1 MLPKHRNH
9 GTSHENRHM
18 ERQFA
23 QRAPAASKRLARR
36 PPARYIGAARAET
49 GTRQIPR
56 RCLSHDGLAHRVGRA
71 KNLQRRCHHQPPRA
85 ARRANRLAH
94 AARQL
99 AQYPKLVL
107 LGDFNIAPA
116 DDDVYDPQRWHEKIL
131 CSGEER
137 QWFANLLNLG
147 LHDALRHIHPTGAHY
162 TWWDYRGAMFA
173 KGLGM
178 RIDHLLISPA
188 LRDTLRSV
196 SIDNE
201 ARAQERPSDHAPVVA
216 EWD

>member
-1 MLPKHRNH
+1 MR
-9 GTSHENRHM
+9 
-18 ERQFA
+18 
-23 QRAPAASKRLARR
+23 
-36 PPARYIGAARAET
+36 
-49 GTRQIPR
+49 
-56 RCLSHDGLAHRVGRA
+56 D
-71 KNLQRRCHHQPPRA
+71 
-85 ARRANRLAH
+85 
-94 AARQL
+94 QL
-99 AQYPKLVL
+99 AQHPKLVL

-147 LHDALRHIHPTGAHY
+147 LHDALRHIYPTGAHY

-173 KGLGM
+173 KGLGL